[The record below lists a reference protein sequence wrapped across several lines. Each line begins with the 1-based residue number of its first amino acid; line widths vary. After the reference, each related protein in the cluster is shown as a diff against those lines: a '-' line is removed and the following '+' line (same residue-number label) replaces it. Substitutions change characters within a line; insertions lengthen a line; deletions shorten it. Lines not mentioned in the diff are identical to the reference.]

1 LKLHAFCAINI
12 KDQRWI
18 ENELIPNT
26 YKIGFYGVVLM
37 ILVGCVH
44 QSTTA
49 PSTGHISGEQGSQQ
63 VTNEDIPKPVKSPA
77 YLPPPKAKAKEQTY
91 SVVVNNV
98 PVREIL
104 FALARE
110 SKLNVDIHPGITG
123 NVTINAVDQTL
134 PAILERIS
142 KQVDLRYKV
151 EGNTLSI
158 TPDIPTLR
166 TYKVNY
172 VNMDRDTTSSIG
184 VAAQIASTGVAAS
197 TTGSS
202 PSSSSS
208 GSSNNSNTMVN
219 SKSKNNFWD
228 SMAENIRIIL
238 KSTKTQAASAEER
251 AARAEAVRN
260 AQEDRLK
267 QVEAVSKAGA
277 GAEKLFQEAFK
288 SQPANFESKEDVI
301 VNPVAGTVT
310 VMATERQ
317 HGFIQQY
324 LDVVMASVLRQV
336 LIETTIVEVTLGD
349 SYQLGIDWSVVA
361 GDFSFVQSLGTST
374 LVKPSLL
381 NTSNAFVATYTG
393 NNDKAA
399 IRALE
404 TFGTTRVLSSPKLMA
419 LNNQTAI
426 LKVVDNLVYFTVE
439 SQTSQGAIGGGTLT
453 NFTTTPHTIPVGV
466 VMSMTPQISDSGG
479 VTLNIR
485 PTISR
490 KVGDVQ
496 DPNPDLRLTVPNLIP
511 EIVVQEMESVLQ
523 VESGQSIILGGL
535 MEDKIAKRTDGVP
548 GLSKLPLIGKLFQG
562 KDSYATKTELVIF
575 LRPTVISRPSLNTKE
590 LKNFKQ
596 FLPEALPPLT
606 TDESFN

>member
-1 LKLHAFCAINI
+1 
-12 KDQRWI
+12 
-18 ENELIPNT
+18 
-26 YKIGFYGVVLM
+26 M
-37 ILVGCVH
+37 VG
-44 QSTTA
+44 
-49 PSTGHISGEQGSQQ
+49 
-63 VTNEDIPKPVKSPA
+63 ND
-77 YLPPPKAKAKEQTY
+77 
-91 SVVVNNV
+91 V

-110 SKLNVDIHPGITG
+110 SKLNIDIHPGITG
-123 NVTINAVDQTL
+123 NVTVNAVDQTL

-158 TPDIPTLR
+158 TPDMPTLR
-166 TYKVNY
+166 TYRVNY

-197 TTGSS
+197 TAGSS
-202 PSSSSS
+202 ASSDSS

-267 QVEAVSKAGA
+267 QVEAVSRAGA

-361 GDFSFVQSLGTST
+361 GDFTFVQSLGTSGT
-374 LVKPSLL
+374 VRPLPGQ
-381 NTSNAFVATYTG
+381 TGNAFVATYSG

-404 TFGTTRVLSSPKLMA
+404 TFGNARVLSSPKLMA

-426 LKVVDNLVYFTVE
+426 LKVVDNLVYFTIEAQVAA
-439 SQTSQGAIGGGTLT
+439 GNT
-453 NFTTTPHTIPVGV
+453 NSNNLIAYTTTPHTIPVGV
-466 VMSMTPQISDSGG
+466 VMSMTPQISDNGA
-479 VTLNIR
+479 VTLNVR

-490 KVGDVQ
+490 KVGEVQ
-496 DPNPDLRLTVPNLIP
+496 DPNPSLSQGVGRTVTSTIP
-511 EIVVQEMESVLQ
+511 EIEVREMESVLQ
-523 VESGQSIILGGL
+523 VDSGQSVVLGGL
-535 MEDKIAKRTDGVP
+535 MQDQVAKKTDGVP

-562 KDSYATKTELVIF
+562 KENFATKTELVIF
-575 LRPTVISRPSLNTKE
+575 LRPTVIRRPSLNTEE

-596 FLPEALPPLT
+596 FLPEELPPLT

>member
-1 LKLHAFCAINI
+1 
-12 KDQRWI
+12 
-18 ENELIPNT
+18 
-26 YKIGFYGVVLM
+26 M
-37 ILVGCVH
+37 SLVGCVH
-44 QSTTA
+44 QSTTP
-49 PSTGHISGEQGSQQ
+49 PSTGHISGDQASQGAAG
-63 VTNEDIPKPVKSPA
+63 DIPKPVKSPA
-77 YLPPPKAKAKEQTY
+77 YLPPPKPKAKEQTY
-91 SVVVNNV
+91 SVVVNDV

-151 EGNTLSI
+151 EGNTLTI
-158 TPDIPTLR
+158 TPDLPTLR

-228 SMAENIRIIL
+228 SMSENIRIIL

-251 AARAEAVRN
+251 AARAEAIRN

-267 QVEAVSKAGA
+267 QVEAVSRAGA

-288 SQPANFESKEDVI
+288 TQPVNFESKEDVI

-324 LDVVMASVLRQV
+324 LDAVMASVLRQV

-361 GDFSFVQSLGTST
+361 GDFTFVQSLGTSGV
-374 LVKPSLL
+374 VKPSPL
-381 NTSNAFVATYTG
+381 NTNNAFVATYTG
-393 NNDKAA
+393 GNDKAA

-404 TFGTTRVLSSPKLMA
+404 TFGTARVLSSPKLMA

-426 LKVVDNLVYFTVE
+426 LKVVDNLVYFTIEAQVAA
-439 SQTSQGAIGGGTLT
+439 GNT
-453 NFTTTPHTIPVGV
+453 NTNNLVAYTTTPHTIPVGV
-466 VMSMTPQISDSGG
+466 VMSMTPQISENGS
-479 VTLNIR
+479 VTLNVR

-496 DPNPDLRLTVPNLIP
+496 DPNPSLSQGVGGNIKPVTSTIP
-511 EIVVQEMESVLQ
+511 EIEVREMESVLQ
-523 VESGQSIILGGL
+523 VESGQSVVLGGL
-535 MEDKIAKRTDGVP
+535 MQDQIAKKTDGVP
-548 GLSKLPLIGKLFQG
+548 GLSNLPLIGKLFQG
-562 KDSYATKTELVIF
+562 KENFATKTELVIF
-575 LRPTVISRPSLNTKE
+575 LRPTVIRRPSLNTEE

-596 FLPEALPPLT
+596 FLPEELPPLT